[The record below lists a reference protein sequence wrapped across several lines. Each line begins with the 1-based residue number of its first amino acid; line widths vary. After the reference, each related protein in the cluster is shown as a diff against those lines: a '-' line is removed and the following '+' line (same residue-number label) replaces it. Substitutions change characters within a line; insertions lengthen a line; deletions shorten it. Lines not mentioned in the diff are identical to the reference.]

1 MHHPIIFEAFMKSLP
16 TLLLLV
22 CVGMLLSSC
31 TKKDYTADLRT
42 FIEKHQATVEPLY
55 TNYAKAYWNATST
68 GEKQYYTEMQDLEM
82 QIRTIYSNKKEFEEL
97 KMMKEAGT
105 VTDPLLA
112 RQLTVLY
119 NAYLPNQ
126 IDSVLMKQMV
136 ELSTAIQEKFNTYRA
151 KIDGREVSDNDI
163 LTILKS
169 EKKSDVRRKAWEA
182 SKEVG
187 VAIADDLKKLVK
199 LRNEAAVKLG
209 FKNFYEMSMTGGE
222 QKVEDVVAIFTK
234 LKEKTDAPFRE
245 LKAKIDENLAT
256 RFGVTAAELMPWHY
270 EDPFFQRVPQ
280 VNKVDFDKFYKGRD
294 IKQLGQDFYTGIG
307 LDVADILKNS
317 DLYERKGK
325 YPHAYCMDVD
335 KKGDVR
341 VMLNITDNANWME
354 TMLHELGHAV
364 YSKNVDPALP
374 YFLRQ
379 EAHTFTTEAIAQM
392 MERQAKNPE
401 WMQQMLGISDA
412 DKAEIATV
420 VRDDARLKALIF
432 CRWSMVMMFF
442 EKAMYENPDQDLNK
456 LWWDMVE
463 QYQFLKR
470 PEGRNLP
477 DYAAKIHLSQ
487 SPVYYHNYLLGE
499 LFSSQL
505 MHTIAKDIFKSDDVT
520 VSFYKKP
527 EVGDFLKKA
536 VFAPGASMVWND
548 MIKKATGEFLNPDYY
563 INEFVGK

>member
-1 MHHPIIFEAFMKSLP
+1 MKFLP
-16 TLLLLV
+16 TLLPIVLFAIV
-22 CVGMLLSSC
+22 ASSC
-31 TKKDYTADLRT
+31 TKQDYTADLRT
-42 FIEKHQATVEPLY
+42 FIEQHQAVVEPLF
-55 TNYAKAYWNATST
+55 TAYANAYWNATAT
-68 GEKQYYTEMQDLEM
+68 GEKNYYDEMQDLEM
-82 QIRTIYSNKKEFEEL
+82 KIRTIYSNKKEFEHL
-97 KMMKEAGT
+97 KTIKDAGT
-105 VTDPLLA
+105 VTDPLLS
-112 RQLTVLY
+112 RQLTILY

-126 IDSVLMKQMV
+126 IDSALMKQMV
-136 ELSTAIQEKFNTYRA
+136 ELSTKIQARFNTFRP
-151 KIDGREVSDNDI
+151 KLDGKEVSDNDI
-163 LTILKS
+163 LNILKTELKS
-169 EKKSDVRRKAWEA
+169 EKRQKAWEA
-182 SKEVG
+182 SKQVG
-187 VAIADDLKKLVK
+187 VEIAEDLKQLIK
-199 LRNEAAVKLG
+199 LRNEAARKLG
-209 FKNFYEMSMTGGE
+209 FKNYYEMAMTAGE

-234 LKEKTDAPFRE
+234 LKEKTDAPFKE
-245 LKAKIDENLAT
+245 LKAKIDSNLAV
-256 RFGVTAAELMPWHY
+256 RFGVAAGELMPWHY

-280 VNKVDFDKFYKGRD
+280 VSKVDFDKFYKGRN
-294 IKQLGQDFYTGIG
+294 IEQLGADFYSGIG
-307 LDVADILKNS
+307 LDVSDILKKS

-341 VMLNITDNANWME
+341 VMLNIKDDANWME

-364 YSKNVDPALP
+364 YSKNCDRALP

-392 MERQAKNPE
+392 MERQAKNPD

-412 DKAEIATV
+412 DKAAVAAV
-420 VRDDARLKALIF
+420 VKEDARLKALIF

-505 MHTIAKDIFKSDDVT
+505 MHSIVKKVFKLDKSAT
-520 VSFYKKP
+520 VSFYKNP
-527 EVGDFLKKA
+527 EVGKFLVTN
-536 VFAPGASMVWND
+536 VFAPGASKSWND
-548 MIKKATGEFLNPDYY
+548 MIKAATGEFLNPDYY
-563 INEFVGK
+563 INEFVVQ